1 MRKLFIPLLL
11 CSALEAN
18 EKNGFFIEAGF
29 ETGLLEGT
37 QTQEKNYT
45 TTQTTTKTTTNNY
58 NYLPLNSILQRAT
71 NLFKDA
77 DISKLS
83 FSSLSPVRASLDL
96 SGHLTIENFL
106 PYNLNNVKLS
116 FTDAQGNVIDL
127 GVIETLPKQS
137 KIVLSYQQF
146 NETKQVFDNIM
157 EEQKKYY
164 EKEAERRK
172 NKTTSSVSET
182 NREPSFTFPT
192 FEVLS
197 TPHSDPNTQR
207 VFEALSKI
215 NTNLVM
221 KYSDTNN
228 FESAKDKTEK
238 FTAKTAEEFTNLML
252 NMIAVLDSQSWGDAI
267 LNAPFEF
274 TDNKQ
279 SGECTNKGDSNDNCV
294 YPQKNGLV
302 KSNVDKKY
310 VLDKQSIVNN
320 FRGKTDLDVSLLN
333 GAGVDGLGSNTTPTN
348 NDDGKNYGQ
357 LAVVASAL
365 NPQKLFGTDY
375 KTINLADLRAI
386 LHEFS
391 HTKGYTHNGNMTY
404 QRVPVVGSNG
414 QQEKKDDG
422 ALKDSDG
429 LPYNVCSL
437 YGGQGQ
443 PSFPSNYPNS
453 IYHNCADVPAGFLGV
468 TAAVW
473 QQLINQNALPINF
486 ANLNSQTNYN
496 LNATLNTQDMANSVI
511 GTIQKTLT
519 ATSTT
524 TTTSYHHSKSLQRF
538 RSPLLGINVKIGYQ
552 NYFNDFIGL
561 AYYGIIKYNYAKA
574 ANQKVQQ
581 LSYGGGID
589 LLLDFITT
597 YSNKNSP
604 TGIQTRRNFSS
615 SFGIFGGLRGLY
627 NSYYAL
633 NKVKGSGNLDAATGL
648 NYRYKHSKYSVGIS
662 IPLIQRKA
670 SVISSGSDY
679 TNSFVFNEGASH
691 FKVFFNYG
699 WVF

>member
-11 CSALEAN
+11 FSALEAN

-29 ETGLLEGT
+29 ETGLLEGA
-37 QTQEKNYT
+37 QTQEKRH
-45 TTQTTTKTTTNNY
+45 TTTKNTYATY
-58 NYLPLNSILQRAT
+58 NYLPTDTILKRAA
-71 NLFKDA
+71 NLFTDA
-77 DISKLS
+77 KSISQLN
-83 FSSLSPVRASLDL
+83 FSSLSPVRVLYMYN
-96 SGHLTIENFL
+96 GQLTIENFL
-106 PYNLNNVKLS
+106 PYNLSNVKLS

-127 GVIETLPKQS
+127 GVIETIPKHS
-137 KIVLSYQQF
+137 KIVLPG
-146 NETKQVFDNIM
+146 EAFDSLKIDPYTFFFP
-157 EEQKKYY
+157 KF
-164 EKEAERRK
+164 EA
-172 NKTTSSVSET
+172 TSTSI
-182 NREPSFTFPT
+182 
-192 FEVLS
+192 
-197 TPHSDPNTQR
+197 SDANTQR
-207 VFEALSKI
+207 VFETLNNIK
-215 NTNLVM
+215 TNLIM
-221 KYSDTNN
+221 KYSNENPSNFNTCPYNN
-228 FESAKDKTEK
+228 NGNTKNDCWQN
-238 FTAKTAEEFTNLML
+238 FTPQTAEEFTNLML
-252 NMIAVLDSQSWGDAI
+252 NMIAVLDSQSWGDAV

-274 TDNKQ
+274 TNSPTDCDDDPSKCVNPGVNGRVDSKVDQQYILNKQ
-279 SGECTNKGDSNDNCV
+279 G
-294 YPQKNGLV
+294 
-302 KSNVDKKY
+302 
-310 VLDKQSIVNN
+310 IINN
-320 FRGKTDLDVSLLN
+320 FRKKIEID
-333 GAGVDGLGSNTTPTN
+333 
-348 NDDGKNYGQ
+348 
-357 LAVVASAL
+357 AVVLKNSGVVGLANGYGNDGEYGTLGVEAYAL
-365 NPQKLFGTDY
+365 DPKKLFGNDL
-375 KTINLADLRAI
+375 KTIKLEDLRTI

-404 QRVPVVGSNG
+404 QRVPTGQNENG
-414 QQEKKDDG
+414 KP
-422 ALKDSDG
+422 KDSDG

-437 YGGQGQ
+437 YGGSNQ
-443 PSFPSNYPNS
+443 PAFPSNYPNS

-473 QQLINQNALPINF
+473 QQLINQNALPINY

-496 LNATLNTQDMANSVI
+496 LNASLNTQDLANSMLS
-511 GTIQKTLT
+511 TIQKTFV
-519 ATSTT
+519 TSSVTNHY
-524 TTTSYHHSKSLQRF
+524 SSSASQSF
-538 RSPLLGINVKIGYQ
+538 RSPILGVNAKIGYQ

-574 ANQKVQQ
+574 INQKVQQ

-604 TGIQTRRNFSS
+604 IDIQTRRNFSS

-627 NSYYAL
+627 NSYYVF

-670 SVISSGSDY
+670 SVVSSGGDY

>member
-37 QTQEKNYT
+37 QTQEKRH
-45 TTQTTTKTTTNNY
+45 TTTKNTYATY
-58 NYLPLNSILQRAT
+58 NYLPTDAVLKRAA
-71 NLFKDA
+71 NLFTSA
-77 DISKLS
+77 EAISKLK
-83 FSSLSPVRASLDL
+83 FSSLSPVRVLYMYN
-96 SGHLTIENFL
+96 GQLTIENFL
-106 PYNLNNVKLS
+106 PYNLSNVKLS
-116 FTDAQGNVIDL
+116 FTDAQGNIIDL
-127 GVIETLPKQS
+127 GVIETIPKHS
-137 KIVLSYQQF
+137 KIVLPG
-146 NETKQVFDNIM
+146 EAFDSLKIDPYTLFLP
-157 EEQKKYY
+157 KI
-164 EKEAERRK
+164 EA
-172 NKTTSSVSET
+172 TSTSVS
-182 NREPSFTFPT
+182 
-192 FEVLS
+192 
-197 TPHSDPNTQR
+197 DANTQR
-207 VFEALSKI
+207 VFETLNKI
-215 NTNLVM
+215 KTDLVVNYRNEN
-221 KYSDTNN
+221 K
-228 FESAKDKTEK
+228 FKDHENHWEA
-238 FTAKTAEEFTNLML
+238 FTPQTAEEFTNLML

-267 LNAPFEF
+267 LNAPFDF
-274 TDNKQ
+274 
-279 SGECTNKGDSNDNCV
+279 TNKGGEECDTSKENECV
-294 YPQKNGLV
+294 NPGTNGRV
-302 KSNVDKKY
+302 NSQNESY
-310 VLDKQSIVNN
+310 VLNKQDIVNK
-320 FRGKTDLDVSLLN
+320 FRNKADLDVVVLKDS
-333 GAGVDGLGSNTTPTN
+333 GVVGLGSDITPSN
-348 NDDGKNYGQ
+348 NDDGKHYGQ
-357 LAVVASAL
+357 LGVVASAL
-365 NPQKLFGTDY
+365 DPKKLFGDNL
-375 KTINLADLRAI
+375 KTINLQDLRTI

-404 QRVPVVGSNG
+404 QRVPTGQNENG
-414 QQEKKDDG
+414 KP
-422 ALKDSDG
+422 KDSDG

-443 PSFPSNYPNS
+443 SAFPSNYPNS

-486 ANLNSQTNYN
+486 ANLGSQTNYN
-496 LNATLNTQDMANSVI
+496 LNASLNTQDLANSMLS
-511 GTIQKTLT
+511 TIQKTFV
-519 ATSTT
+519 TSSVTNHYF
-524 TTTSYHHSKSLQRF
+524 SSASQNF
-538 RSPLLGINVKIGYQ
+538 RSPILGVNAKIGYQ

-589 LLLDFITT
+589 LLVDFITT

-604 TGIQTRRNFSS
+604 IDIQTRRNFSS

-633 NKVKGSGNLDAATGL
+633 NKVKGSGNLDVATGL

-670 SVISSGSDY
+670 SIVSSDGDY

>member
-37 QTQEKNYT
+37 QTQEKRH
-45 TTQTTTKTTTNNY
+45 TTTKNTYATY
-58 NYLPLNSILQRAT
+58 NYLPTDAVLKRAA
-71 NLFKDA
+71 NLFTDA
-77 DISKLS
+77 KSISQLN
-83 FSSLSPVRASLDL
+83 FSSLSPVKVLYI
-96 SGHLTIENFL
+96 GGKLTIENFL
-106 PYNLNNVKLS
+106 PYNLSNVKLS

-127 GVIETLPKQS
+127 GVIETIPKHS
-137 KIVLSYQQF
+137 KIVLPG
-146 NETKQVFDNIM
+146 EAFDSL
-157 EEQKKYY
+157 
-164 EKEAERRK
+164 KEAFDKIDPYTFFFPKFEA
-172 NKTTSSVSET
+172 TSTSVS
-182 NREPSFTFPT
+182 
-192 FEVLS
+192 
-197 TPHSDPNTQR
+197 DANTQR
-207 VFEALSKI
+207 VFETLNKI
-215 NTNLVM
+215 KTNLIM
-221 KYSDTNN
+221 KYSNENPSNFNTCPYNN
-228 FESAKDKTEK
+228 NGNTKNDCWQP
-238 FTAKTAEEFTNLML
+238 FTPQTAEEFTNLML

-274 TDNKQ
+274 TNSSTDCDNDSSKCVNPGINGRVDSKVDQQYVLNKQ
-279 SGECTNKGDSNDNCV
+279 G
-294 YPQKNGLV
+294 
-302 KSNVDKKY
+302 
-310 VLDKQSIVNN
+310 IVNN
-320 FRGKTDLDVSLLN
+320 FRKKIEID
-333 GAGVDGLGSNTTPTN
+333 
-348 NDDGKNYGQ
+348 
-357 LAVVASAL
+357 AVVLKNSGVVGLANGYGNDGEYGTLGVEAYAL
-365 NPQKLFGTDY
+365 DPTKLFGNNL
-375 KTINLADLRAI
+375 KTINLQDLRTI

-391 HTKGYTHNGNMTY
+391 HTKGYGHNGNMTY
-404 QRVPVVGSNG
+404 QRVPTGQNENG
-414 QQEKKDDG
+414 KP
-422 ALKDSDG
+422 KDSDG

-443 PSFPSNYPNS
+443 SAFPSNYPNS

-496 LNATLNTQDMANSVI
+496 LNASLNTQDLANSMLS
-511 GTIQKTLT
+511 TIQKTFV
-519 ATSTT
+519 TSSVTNHY
-524 TTTSYHHSKSLQRF
+524 SSSASQNF
-538 RSPLLGINVKIGYQ
+538 RSPILGVNAKIGYQ

-589 LLLDFITT
+589 LLVDFITT
-597 YSNKNSP
+597 YSNKNNP
-604 TGIQTRRNFSS
+604 IDIQTRRNFSS

-633 NKVKGSGNLDAATGL
+633 NKVKGSGNLDVATGL

-670 SVISSGSDY
+670 SIGDY

>member
-11 CSALEAN
+11 FSALEAN

-37 QTQEKNYT
+37 QTQE
-45 TTQTTTKTTTNNY
+45 QRRTTTKNTYATY
-58 NYLPLNSILQRAT
+58 NYLPTDAVLKRAA
-71 NLFKDA
+71 NLFTDA
-77 DISKLS
+77 KSISQLN
-83 FSSLSPVRASLDL
+83 FSSLSPVKVLYI
-96 SGHLTIENFL
+96 GGKLTIENFL

-127 GVIETLPKQS
+127 GVIETIPKHS
-137 KIVLSYQQF
+137 KIVLPG
-146 NETKQVFDNIM
+146 EAFDSL
-157 EEQKKYY
+157 
-164 EKEAERRK
+164 KEAFDKIGPYTFFLPKFEA
-172 NKTTSSVSET
+172 TSTSVS
-182 NREPSFTFPT
+182 
-192 FEVLS
+192 
-197 TPHSDPNTQR
+197 DANTQR
-207 VFEALSKI
+207 VFETLNKI
-215 NTNLVM
+215 KTNLIM
-221 KYSDTNN
+221 KYSSENPNN
-228 FESAKDKTEK
+228 FNTCPYNNNGNTKNDCWQP
-238 FTAKTAEEFTNLML
+238 FTPQTAEEFTNLML
-252 NMIAVLDSQSWGDAI
+252 NMIAVLDSQSWGDAV

-274 TDNKQ
+274 TNSSTDCDNDPSKCVNPGINGRVDSKVDQQYVLNKQ
-279 SGECTNKGDSNDNCV
+279 G
-294 YPQKNGLV
+294 
-302 KSNVDKKY
+302 
-310 VLDKQSIVNN
+310 IVNN
-320 FRGKTDLDVSLLN
+320 FRKKIEID
-333 GAGVDGLGSNTTPTN
+333 
-348 NDDGKNYGQ
+348 
-357 LAVVASAL
+357 AVVLKNSGVVGLANGYGNDGEYGTLGVEAYAL
-365 NPQKLFGTDY
+365 EPTKLFGNNL
-375 KTINLADLRAI
+375 KTINLADLRTI

-391 HTKGYTHNGNMTY
+391 HTKGYGHNGNMTY
-404 QRVPVVGSNG
+404 QRVPTGQNENG
-414 QQEKKDDG
+414 KP
-422 ALKDSDG
+422 KDSDG

-443 PSFPSNYPNS
+443 SAFPSNYPNS

-486 ANLNSQTNYN
+486 ANLGSQTNYN
-496 LNATLNTQDMANSVI
+496 LNASLNTQDLANSMLS
-511 GTIQKTLT
+511 TIQKTFV
-519 ATSTT
+519 TSSVTNHYF
-524 TTTSYHHSKSLQRF
+524 SSASQSF
-538 RSPLLGINVKIGYQ
+538 RSPILGVNAKIGYQ

-589 LLLDFITT
+589 LLVDFITT

-604 TGIQTRRNFSS
+604 TGIQTKRNFSS

-633 NKVKGSGNLDAATGL
+633 NKVKGSGNLDVATGL

-670 SVISSGSDY
+670 SVVSSNGDY
-679 TNSFVFNEGASH
+679 TNSLVFNEGASH

>member
-11 CSALEAN
+11 FSALEAN

-37 QTQEKNYT
+37 QTQEKRH
-45 TTQTTTKTTTNNY
+45 TTTKNTYATY
-58 NYLPLNSILQRAT
+58 NYLPTDTILKRAA
-71 NLFKDA
+71 NLFTNA
-77 DISKLS
+77 EAISKLK
-83 FSSLSPVRASLDL
+83 FSSLSPIRVLYMYN
-96 SGHLTIENFL
+96 GQLTIENFL
-106 PYNLNNVKLS
+106 PYNLSNVKLS

-127 GVIETLPKQS
+127 GVIETIPKHS
-137 KIVLSYQQF
+137 KIVLPG
-146 NETKQVFDNIM
+146 EAFDSLKIDPYTLFLP
-157 EEQKKYY
+157 KI
-164 EKEAERRK
+164 EA
-172 NKTTSSVSET
+172 TSTSVS
-182 NREPSFTFPT
+182 
-192 FEVLS
+192 
-197 TPHSDPNTQR
+197 DANTQR
-207 VFEALSKI
+207 VFETLNKI
-215 NTNLVM
+215 KTNLIVNYRNEN
-221 KYSDTNN
+221 K
-228 FESAKDKTEK
+228 FEDHQNHWEA
-238 FTAKTAEEFTNLML
+238 FTPQTAEEFTNLML

-274 TDNKQ
+274 TNKGG
-279 SGECTNKGDSNDNCV
+279 GECDTSKENDCV
-294 YPQKNGLV
+294 NPGTNGLV
-302 KSNVDKKY
+302 NPQNKSY
-310 VLDKQSIVNN
+310 VLNKQDIVNK
-320 FRGKTDLDVSLLN
+320 FRNKADLDVVVLKDS
-333 GAGVDGLGSNTTPTN
+333 GVVGLGSDITPSN
-348 NDDGKNYGQ
+348 NDDGKHYGQ
-357 LAVVASAL
+357 LGVVASAL
-365 NPQKLFGTDY
+365 DPKKLFGNDL
-375 KTINLADLRAI
+375 KTINLADLRTI

-404 QRVPVVGSNG
+404 QRVPTGQNENG
-414 QQEKKDDG
+414 KP
-422 ALKDSDG
+422 KDSDG

-443 PSFPSNYPNS
+443 SAFPSNYPNS

-473 QQLINQNALPINF
+473 QQLINQNALPINY
-486 ANLNSQTNYN
+486 ANLGSQTNYN
-496 LNATLNTQDMANSVI
+496 LNASLNTQDLANSMLS
-511 GTIQKTLT
+511 TIQKTFV
-519 ATSTT
+519 TSSVTNHYSSS
-524 TTTSYHHSKSLQRF
+524 TSQSF
-538 RSPLLGINVKIGYQ
+538 RSPILGVNAKIGYQ

-574 ANQKVQQ
+574 INQKVQQ

-597 YSNKNSP
+597 YSNKNNP
-604 TGIQTRRNFSS
+604 TDIQTKRNFSS

-627 NSYYAL
+627 NSYYVL
-633 NKVKGSGNLDAATGL
+633 NKVKGSGNLDVAIGL

-670 SVISSGSDY
+670 SVVSSGGDY

>member
-11 CSALEAN
+11 FSALEAN

-37 QTQEKNYT
+37 QTQEKRH
-45 TTQTTTKTTTNNY
+45 TTTKNTYATY
-58 NYLPLNSILQRAT
+58 NYLPTDAVLKRAA
-71 NLFKDA
+71 NLFTDA
-77 DISKLS
+77 KSISQLN
-83 FSSLSPVRASLDL
+83 FSSLSPVKVLYI
-96 SGHLTIENFL
+96 GGKLTIENFL
-106 PYNLNNVKLS
+106 PYNLSNVKLS

-127 GVIETLPKQS
+127 GVIETIPKHS
-137 KIVLSYQQF
+137 KIVLPG
-146 NETKQVFDNIM
+146 EAFDSL
-157 EEQKKYY
+157 
-164 EKEAERRK
+164 KEAFDKIGPYTFFFPKFEA
-172 NKTTSSVSET
+172 TSTSVS
-182 NREPSFTFPT
+182 
-192 FEVLS
+192 
-197 TPHSDPNTQR
+197 DANTQR
-207 VFEALSKI
+207 VFETLNKI
-215 NTNLVM
+215 KTNLIM
-221 KYSDTNN
+221 KYSNENPNN
-228 FESAKDKTEK
+228 FNTCPYNNNGNTKNDCWQP
-238 FTAKTAEEFTNLML
+238 FTPQTAEEFTNLML

-267 LNAPFEF
+267 LNAPFDF
-274 TDNKQ
+274 TNSPTDCDNDPSKCVNPGINGRVDSKVDQQYVLNKQ
-279 SGECTNKGDSNDNCV
+279 G
-294 YPQKNGLV
+294 
-302 KSNVDKKY
+302 
-310 VLDKQSIVNN
+310 IVNN
-320 FRGKTDLDVSLLN
+320 FRKKIEID
-333 GAGVDGLGSNTTPTN
+333 
-348 NDDGKNYGQ
+348 
-357 LAVVASAL
+357 AVVLKNSGVVGLANGYGNDGEYGTLGVEAYAL
-365 NPQKLFGTDY
+365 DPTKLFGNNL
-375 KTINLADLRAI
+375 KTINLADLRTI

-404 QRVPVVGSNG
+404 QRVPTGQNENG
-414 QQEKKDDG
+414 KP
-422 ALKDSDG
+422 KDSDG

-443 PSFPSNYPNS
+443 SAFPSNYPNS

-486 ANLNSQTNYN
+486 ANLGSQTNYN
-496 LNATLNTQDMANSVI
+496 LNASLNTQDLANSMLS
-511 GTIQKTLT
+511 TIQKTFV
-519 ATSTT
+519 TSSVTNHYF
-524 TTTSYHHSKSLQRF
+524 SSASQSF
-538 RSPLLGINVKIGYQ
+538 RSPILGVNAKIGYQ

-589 LLLDFITT
+589 LLVDFITT

-633 NKVKGSGNLDAATGL
+633 NKVKGSGNLDVATGL

-670 SVISSGSDY
+670 SIVSSNGDY

>member
-1 MRKLFIPLLL
+1 MRKLFTSLLL

-37 QTQEKNYT
+37 QTQEQKH
-45 TTQTTTKTTTNNY
+45 TTTKNTYATY
-58 NYLPLNSILQRAT
+58 NYLPTDAVLKRAA
-71 NLFKDA
+71 NLFTDA
-77 DISKLS
+77 KSISQLN
-83 FSSLSPVRASLDL
+83 FSSLSPVKVLYI
-96 SGHLTIENFL
+96 GGKLTIENFL
-106 PYNLNNVKLS
+106 PYNLSNVKLS

-127 GVIETLPKQS
+127 GVIETIPKHS
-137 KIVLSYQQF
+137 KIVLPG
-146 NETKQVFDNIM
+146 EAFDSL
-157 EEQKKYY
+157 
-164 EKEAERRK
+164 KEAFD
-172 NKTTSSVSET
+172 KTDPYTFFFPKFEATSTSVSDT
-182 NREPSFTFPT
+182 
-192 FEVLS
+192 
-197 TPHSDPNTQR
+197 NTQR
-207 VFEALSKI
+207 VFETLNKI
-215 NTNLVM
+215 KTNLIM
-221 KYSDTNN
+221 KYSSENPNN
-228 FESAKDKTEK
+228 FNTCPYNNNTKNDCWQP
-238 FTAKTAEEFTNLML
+238 FTPQTAEEFTNLML

-267 LNAPFEF
+267 LNAPFDF
-274 TDNKQ
+274 TNSSTDCDNDSSKCVNPGINGRVDSKVDQQYVLNKQ
-279 SGECTNKGDSNDNCV
+279 G
-294 YPQKNGLV
+294 
-302 KSNVDKKY
+302 
-310 VLDKQSIVNN
+310 IVNN
-320 FRGKTDLDVSLLN
+320 FRKKIEID
-333 GAGVDGLGSNTTPTN
+333 
-348 NDDGKNYGQ
+348 
-357 LAVVASAL
+357 AVVLKNSGVVGLANGYGNDGEYGTLGVEAYAL
-365 NPQKLFGTDY
+365 EPTKLFGNNLE
-375 KTINLADLRAI
+375 TINLADLRTI

-391 HTKGYTHNGNMTY
+391 HTKGYGHNGNMTY
-404 QRVPVVGSNG
+404 QRVPTGQNENG
-414 QQEKKDDG
+414 KP
-422 ALKDSDG
+422 KDSDG

-437 YGGQGQ
+437 YGGSNQ
-443 PSFPSNYPNS
+443 PAFPSNYPNS

-496 LNATLNTQDMANSVI
+496 LNASLNTQDLANSMLS
-511 GTIQKTLT
+511 TIQKTFV
-519 ATSTT
+519 TSSVTNHYF
-524 TTTSYHHSKSLQRF
+524 SSASQSF
-538 RSPLLGINVKIGYQ
+538 RSPILGVNAKIGYQ

-604 TGIQTRRNFSS
+604 IDIQTRRNFSS

-633 NKVKGSGNLDAATGL
+633 NKVKGSGNLDVATGL

-670 SVISSGSDY
+670 RVVSSDGDY
-679 TNSFVFNEGASH
+679 TNSLVFNEGASH

>member
-1 MRKLFIPLLL
+1 MKKLFIPLLL
-11 CSALEAN
+11 FSTLEAN

-37 QTQEKNYT
+37 QTQEKRH
-45 TTQTTTKTTTNNY
+45 TTTKNTYATY
-58 NYLPLNSILQRAT
+58 NYLPTDTILKRAA
-71 NLFKDA
+71 NLFTNA
-77 DISKLS
+77 EAISKLK
-83 FSSLSPVRASLDL
+83 FSSLSPVRVLYMYN
-96 SGHLTIENFL
+96 GQLTIENFL

-127 GVIETLPKQS
+127 GVIETIPKHS
-137 KIVLSYQQF
+137 KIVLPG
-146 NETKQVFDNIM
+146 EAFDSLKIDPYTLFLP
-157 EEQKKYY
+157 KI
-164 EKEAERRK
+164 EA
-172 NKTTSSVSET
+172 TSTSVS
-182 NREPSFTFPT
+182 
-192 FEVLS
+192 
-197 TPHSDPNTQR
+197 DANTQR
-207 VFEALSKI
+207 VFETLNKI
-215 NTNLVM
+215 KTNLIVNYRNEN
-221 KYSDTNN
+221 K
-228 FESAKDKTEK
+228 FEGHQNHWEA
-238 FTAKTAEEFTNLML
+238 FTPQTAEEFTNLML

-274 TDNKQ
+274 TNKGGG
-279 SGECTNKGDSNDNCV
+279 GECDTNKENDCV
-294 YPQKNGLV
+294 NPGTNGLV
-302 KSNVDKKY
+302 NSKVDQKY
-310 VLDKQSIVNN
+310 VLNKQDIVNK
-320 FRGKTDLDVSLLN
+320 FRNKADLDVVVLKDS
-333 GAGVDGLGSNTTPTN
+333 GVVGLGSDITPSN
-348 NDDGKNYGQ
+348 NDDGKHYGQ
-357 LAVVASAL
+357 LGVVASAL
-365 NPQKLFGTDY
+365 DPKKLFGDNL
-375 KTINLADLRAI
+375 KTINLEDLRTI

-404 QRVPVVGSNG
+404 QRVPVMKNG
-414 QQEKKDDG
+414 QVERDNNGKP
-422 ALKDSDG
+422 KDSDG

-437 YGGQGQ
+437 YGGSNQ
-443 PSFPSNYPNS
+443 PAFPSNYPNS

-496 LNATLNTQDMANSVI
+496 LNASLNTQDLANSML
-511 GTIQKTLT
+511 GTIQKTFV
-519 ATSTT
+519 TSSVTNHY
-524 TTTSYHHSKSLQRF
+524 SSSASQSF
-538 RSPLLGINVKIGYQ
+538 RSPILGVNAKIGYQ

-574 ANQKVQQ
+574 VNQKVQQ

-589 LLLDFITT
+589 LLVDFITT

-604 TGIQTRRNFSS
+604 TGIQTKKNFSS

-627 NSYYAL
+627 NSYYVL
-633 NKVKGSGNLDAATGL
+633 NKVKGSGNLDVATGL

-670 SVISSGSDY
+670 SVVSSGSDY

>member
-11 CSALEAN
+11 FSALEAN

-29 ETGLLEGT
+29 ETGLLEGV
-37 QTQEKNYT
+37 QTQEKRH
-45 TTQTTTKTTTNNY
+45 TTTKNTYATY
-58 NYLPLNSILQRAT
+58 NYLPTDTILKRAA

-127 GVIETLPKQS
+127 GVIETIPKQS

-164 EKEAERRK
+164 KKEAERRK

-182 NREPSFTFPT
+182 KREPSFTFPT

-207 VFEALSKI
+207 VFETLSKI

-252 NMIAVLDSQSWGDAI
+252 NMIAVLDSQSWGDAV

-274 TDNKQ
+274 TNSPTD
-279 SGECTNKGDSNDNCV
+279 CDSDPSKCV
-294 YPQKNGLV
+294 NPGTNGLV
-302 KSNVDKKY
+302 DSKVDQQY
-310 VLDKQSIVNN
+310 VLNKQDIVNN

-365 NPQKLFGTDY
+365 NPQKLFGNNL
-375 KTINLADLRAI
+375 KTINLKDLRAI

-404 QRVPVVGSNG
+404 QRVPVTKDGQVEKDSNG
-414 QQEKKDDG
+414 KP
-422 ALKDSDG
+422 KDSDG

-443 PSFPSNYPNS
+443 SAFPSNYPNS

-473 QQLINQNALPINF
+473 QQLINQNALPINY
-486 ANLNSQTNYN
+486 ANLGSQTNYN
-496 LNATLNTQDMANSVI
+496 LNASLNTQDLANSMLS
-511 GTIQKTLT
+511 TIQKTFV
-519 ATSTT
+519 TSSVTNHY
-524 TTTSYHHSKSLQRF
+524 SSSASQSF
-538 RSPLLGINVKIGYQ
+538 RSPILGVNAKIGYQ

-561 AYYGIIKYNYAKA
+561 AYYGIIKYNYSKA
-574 ANQKVQQ
+574 LNQKFQQ

-604 TGIQTRRNFSS
+604 TGIQTKRNFSS

-627 NSYYAL
+627 NSYYVL
-633 NKVKGSGNLDAATGL
+633 NKVKGSGNLDVATGL

>member
-1 MRKLFIPLLL
+1 MRKLFTLFLLF
-11 CSALEAN
+11 SALEAN

-37 QTQEKNYT
+37 QTQE
-45 TTQTTTKTTTNNY
+45 QRRTTTKNTYATY
-58 NYLPLNSILQRAT
+58 NYLPTDTILKRAA
-71 NLFKDA
+71 NLFTNA
-77 DISKLS
+77 EAISKLK
-83 FSSLSPVRASLDL
+83 FSSLSPVRVLYML
-96 SGHLTIENFL
+96 NGQLTIENFL

-127 GVIETLPKQS
+127 GVIETIPKHS
-137 KIVLSYQQF
+137 KIVLPG
-146 NETKQVFDNIM
+146 EAFDSLKVDPYTLFLPKI
-157 EEQKKYY
+157 
-164 EKEAERRK
+164 EA
-172 NKTTSSVSET
+172 TSTSVS
-182 NREPSFTFPT
+182 
-192 FEVLS
+192 
-197 TPHSDPNTQR
+197 DANTQR
-207 VFEALSKI
+207 VFETLNKI
-215 NTNLVM
+215 KTDLVVNYRNEN
-221 KYSDTNN
+221 K
-228 FESAKDKTEK
+228 FKDHENHWEA
-238 FTAKTAEEFTNLML
+238 FTPQTAEEFTNLML

-267 LNAPFEF
+267 LNAPFDF
-274 TDNKQ
+274 
-279 SGECTNKGDSNDNCV
+279 TNKGGEECDTSKENECV
-294 YPQKNGLV
+294 NPGTNGRV
-302 KSNVDKKY
+302 NSQNASY
-310 VLDKQSIVNN
+310 VLNKQDIVNK
-320 FRGKTDLDVSLLN
+320 FRNKADLDVVVLKDS
-333 GAGVDGLGSNTTPTN
+333 GVVGLGSDITPSN
-348 NDDGKNYGQ
+348 NDDGKHYGQ
-357 LAVVASAL
+357 LGVVASAL
-365 NPQKLFGTDY
+365 DPKKLFGNNL
-375 KTINLADLRAI
+375 KTINLEDLRTI

-391 HTKGYTHNGNMTY
+391 HTKGYGHNGNMTY
-404 QRVPVVGSNG
+404 QRVPTGQNENG
-414 QQEKKDDG
+414 KP
-422 ALKDSDG
+422 KDSDG

-443 PSFPSNYPNS
+443 SAFPSNYPNS

-486 ANLNSQTNYN
+486 ANLGSQTNYN
-496 LNATLNTQDMANSVI
+496 LNASLNTQDLANSMLS
-511 GTIQKTLT
+511 TIQKTFV
-519 ATSTT
+519 TSSVTNHYFSS
-524 TTTSYHHSKSLQRF
+524 TSQNF
-538 RSPLLGINVKIGYQ
+538 RSPILGVNAKIGYQ

-589 LLLDFITT
+589 LLVDFITT

-633 NKVKGSGNLDAATGL
+633 NKVKGSGNLDVATGL

-670 SVISSGSDY
+670 SVVSSDGDY

>member
-37 QTQEKNYT
+37 QTQEKRH
-45 TTQTTTKTTTNNY
+45 TTTKNTYATY
-58 NYLPLNSILQRAT
+58 NYLPTDAVLKRAA
-71 NLFKDA
+71 NLFTDA
-77 DISKLS
+77 KSISQLN
-83 FSSLSPVRASLDL
+83 FSSLSPVKVLYI
-96 SGHLTIENFL
+96 GGKLTIENFL
-106 PYNLNNVKLS
+106 PYNLSNVKLS

-127 GVIETLPKQS
+127 GVIETIPKHS
-137 KIVLSYQQF
+137 KIVLPGDA
-146 NETKQVFDNIM
+146 FDSL
-157 EEQKKYY
+157 
-164 EKEAERRK
+164 KEAFDKIDPYTFFLPKFEA
-172 NKTTSSVSET
+172 TSTSVS
-182 NREPSFTFPT
+182 
-192 FEVLS
+192 
-197 TPHSDPNTQR
+197 DANTQR
-207 VFEALSKI
+207 VFEMLNKI
-215 NTNLVM
+215 KTNLIM
-221 KYSDTNN
+221 KYSSENPSNFNTCPYNN
-228 FESAKDKTEK
+228 NGNTKNDCWQP
-238 FTAKTAEEFTNLML
+238 FTPQTAEEFTNLML

-267 LNAPFEF
+267 LNAPFDF
-274 TDNKQ
+274 TNSSTDCDNDPSKCVNPGINGRVDSKVDQQYVLNKQ
-279 SGECTNKGDSNDNCV
+279 G
-294 YPQKNGLV
+294 
-302 KSNVDKKY
+302 
-310 VLDKQSIVNN
+310 IVNN
-320 FRGKTDLDVSLLN
+320 FRKKIEID
-333 GAGVDGLGSNTTPTN
+333 
-348 NDDGKNYGQ
+348 
-357 LAVVASAL
+357 AVVLKNSGVVGLANGYGNDGEYGTLGVEAYAL
-365 NPQKLFGTDY
+365 DPKKLFGNNL
-375 KTINLADLRAI
+375 KTINLQDLRTI

-391 HTKGYTHNGNMTY
+391 HTKGYGHNGNMTY
-404 QRVPVVGSNG
+404 QRVPTGQNENG
-414 QQEKKDDG
+414 KP
-422 ALKDSDG
+422 KDSDG

-443 PSFPSNYPNS
+443 SAFPSNYPNS

-486 ANLNSQTNYN
+486 ANLGSQTNYN
-496 LNATLNTQDMANSVI
+496 LNASLNTQDLANSMLS
-511 GTIQKTLT
+511 TIQKTFV
-519 ATSTT
+519 TSSVTNHYV
-524 TTTSYHHSKSLQRF
+524 SSASQNF
-538 RSPLLGINVKIGYQ
+538 RSPILGVNAKIGYQ

-604 TGIQTRRNFSS
+604 IDIQTRRNFSS

-633 NKVKGSGNLDAATGL
+633 NKVKGSGNLDVATGL

-670 SVISSGSDY
+670 SIVSSDGDY

>member
-37 QTQEKNYT
+37 QTQE
-45 TTQTTTKTTTNNY
+45 QRRTTTKNTYATY
-58 NYLPLNSILQRAT
+58 NYLPTDAVLKRAA
-71 NLFKDA
+71 NLFTDSKS
-77 DISKLS
+77 ISQLN
-83 FSSLSPVRASLDL
+83 FSSLSPVKVLYI
-96 SGHLTIENFL
+96 GGKLTIENFL

-116 FTDAQGNVIDL
+116 FTDAQGNMIDL
-127 GVIETLPKQS
+127 GVIETIPKHS
-137 KIVLSYQQF
+137 KIVLPG
-146 NETKQVFDNIM
+146 EAFDSL
-157 EEQKKYY
+157 
-164 EKEAERRK
+164 KEAFDKIDPYTFFFPKFEA
-172 NKTTSSVSET
+172 TSTSVS
-182 NREPSFTFPT
+182 
-192 FEVLS
+192 
-197 TPHSDPNTQR
+197 DANTQR
-207 VFEALSKI
+207 VFETLNKI
-215 NTNLVM
+215 KTNLIM
-221 KYSDTNN
+221 KYSNENPSNFNTCPYNN
-228 FESAKDKTEK
+228 NGNTKNDCWQP
-238 FTAKTAEEFTNLML
+238 FTPQTAEEFTNLML

-267 LNAPFEF
+267 LNAPFDF
-274 TDNKQ
+274 TNSPTDCDNDPSKCVNPGINGRVDSKVDQQYVLNKQ
-279 SGECTNKGDSNDNCV
+279 G
-294 YPQKNGLV
+294 
-302 KSNVDKKY
+302 
-310 VLDKQSIVNN
+310 IVNN
-320 FRGKTDLDVSLLN
+320 FRKKIEID
-333 GAGVDGLGSNTTPTN
+333 
-348 NDDGKNYGQ
+348 
-357 LAVVASAL
+357 AVVLKNSGVVGLANGYGNDGEYGTLGVEAYAL
-365 NPQKLFGTDY
+365 DPTKLFGNNL
-375 KTINLADLRAI
+375 KTINLADLRTI

-391 HTKGYTHNGNMTY
+391 HTKGYGHNGNMTY
-404 QRVPVVGSNG
+404 QRVPTGQNENG
-414 QQEKKDDG
+414 KP
-422 ALKDSDG
+422 KDSDG

-443 PSFPSNYPNS
+443 SAFPSNYPNS

-486 ANLNSQTNYN
+486 ANLGSQTNYN
-496 LNATLNTQDMANSVI
+496 LNASLNTQDLANSMLS
-511 GTIQKTLT
+511 TIQKTFV
-519 ATSTT
+519 TSSVTNHYF
-524 TTTSYHHSKSLQRF
+524 SSASQSF
-538 RSPLLGINVKIGYQ
+538 RSPILGVNAKIGYQ

-589 LLLDFITT
+589 LLVDFITT

-627 NSYYAL
+627 NSYYVL
-633 NKVKGSGNLDAATGL
+633 NKVKGSGNLDVATGL

-670 SVISSGSDY
+670 SVVSSDGDY
-679 TNSFVFNEGASH
+679 TNSFVFNEGVSH

>member
-37 QTQEKNYT
+37 QTQE
-45 TTQTTTKTTTNNY
+45 QRRTTTKNTYATY
-58 NYLPLNSILQRAT
+58 NYLPTDAVLKRAA
-71 NLFKDA
+71 NLFTDA
-77 DISKLS
+77 KSISQLN
-83 FSSLSPVRASLDL
+83 FSSLSPVKVLYI
-96 SGHLTIENFL
+96 GGKLTIENFL
-106 PYNLNNVKLS
+106 PYNLSNVKLS

-127 GVIETLPKQS
+127 GVIETIPKHS
-137 KIVLSYQQF
+137 KIVLPG
-146 NETKQVFDNIM
+146 EAFDSL
-157 EEQKKYY
+157 
-164 EKEAERRK
+164 KEAFDKIDPYTFFFPKFEA
-172 NKTTSSVSET
+172 TSTSVS
-182 NREPSFTFPT
+182 
-192 FEVLS
+192 
-197 TPHSDPNTQR
+197 DANTQR
-207 VFEALSKI
+207 VFETLNKI
-215 NTNLVM
+215 KTNLIM
-221 KYSDTNN
+221 KYSNENPSNFNTCPYNN
-228 FESAKDKTEK
+228 NGNTKNDCWQP
-238 FTAKTAEEFTNLML
+238 FTPQTAEEFTNLML

-267 LNAPFEF
+267 LNAPFDF
-274 TDNKQ
+274 TNSSTDCDNDPSKCVNPGINGRVDSKVDQQYVLNKQ
-279 SGECTNKGDSNDNCV
+279 G
-294 YPQKNGLV
+294 
-302 KSNVDKKY
+302 
-310 VLDKQSIVNN
+310 IVNN
-320 FRGKTDLDVSLLN
+320 FRKKIEID
-333 GAGVDGLGSNTTPTN
+333 
-348 NDDGKNYGQ
+348 
-357 LAVVASAL
+357 AVVLKNSGVVGLANGYGNDGEYGTLGVEAYAL
-365 NPQKLFGTDY
+365 EPQKLFGNNL
-375 KTINLADLRAI
+375 KTINLEDLRTI

-391 HTKGYTHNGNMTY
+391 HTKGYGHNGNMTY
-404 QRVPVVGSNG
+404 QRVPTGQNENG
-414 QQEKKDDG
+414 KP
-422 ALKDSDG
+422 KDSDG

-437 YGGQGQ
+437 YDGSNQ
-443 PSFPSNYPNS
+443 PAFPSNYPNS

-486 ANLNSQTNYN
+486 ANLGSQTNYN
-496 LNATLNTQDMANSVI
+496 LNASLNTQDLANSMLS
-511 GTIQKTLT
+511 TIQKTFV
-519 ATSTT
+519 TSSVTDHYF
-524 TTTSYHHSKSLQRF
+524 SSASQSF
-538 RSPLLGINVKIGYQ
+538 RSPILGVNAKIGYQ

-589 LLLDFITT
+589 LLVDFITT

-604 TGIQTRRNFSS
+604 IDIQTRRNFSS

-633 NKVKGSGNLDAATGL
+633 NKVKGSGNLDVATGL

-670 SVISSGSDY
+670 SIVSSGGDY

>member
-11 CSALEAN
+11 FSTLEAN

-29 ETGLLEGT
+29 ETGLLEGA
-37 QTQEKNYT
+37 QTQEKRH
-45 TTQTTTKTTTNNY
+45 TTTKNTYATY
-58 NYLPLNSILQRAT
+58 NYLPTDTILKRAA
-71 NLFKDA
+71 NLFTNA
-77 DISKLS
+77 EAISKLK
-83 FSSLSPVRASLDL
+83 FSSLSPVRVLYMYN
-96 SGHLTIENFL
+96 GQLTIENFL

-127 GVIETLPKQS
+127 GVIETIPKHS
-137 KIVLSYQQF
+137 KIVLPG
-146 NETKQVFDNIM
+146 EAFDSLKVDPYTLFLPKI
-157 EEQKKYY
+157 
-164 EKEAERRK
+164 EA
-172 NKTTSSVSET
+172 TSTSVS
-182 NREPSFTFPT
+182 
-192 FEVLS
+192 
-197 TPHSDPNTQR
+197 DANTQR
-207 VFEALSKI
+207 VFETLNKI
-215 NTNLVM
+215 KTDLVVNYRNEN
-221 KYSDTNN
+221 K
-228 FESAKDKTEK
+228 FKDHENHWEA
-238 FTAKTAEEFTNLML
+238 FTPQTAEEFTNLML

-267 LNAPFEF
+267 LNAPFDF
-274 TDNKQ
+274 
-279 SGECTNKGDSNDNCV
+279 TNKGGEECDTGKENECV
-294 YPQKNGLV
+294 NPGTNGRV
-302 KSNVDKKY
+302 NSQNASY
-310 VLDKQSIVNN
+310 VLNKQDIVNK
-320 FRGKTDLDVSLLN
+320 FRNKADLDVVVLKDS
-333 GAGVDGLGSNTTPTN
+333 GVVGLGSDITPSN
-348 NDDGKNYGQ
+348 NDDGKHYGQ
-357 LAVVASAL
+357 LGVVASAL
-365 NPQKLFGTDY
+365 DPKKLFGNNL
-375 KTINLADLRAI
+375 KTISLQDLRTI

-404 QRVPVVGSNG
+404 QRVPTGQNENG
-414 QQEKKDDG
+414 KP
-422 ALKDSDG
+422 KDSDG

-486 ANLNSQTNYN
+486 ANLSNQTNYN
-496 LNATLNTQDMANSVI
+496 LNASLNTQDLANSMLS
-511 GTIQKTLT
+511 TIQKTFV
-519 ATSTT
+519 TSSVTNHYF
-524 TTTSYHHSKSLQRF
+524 SSASQNF
-538 RSPLLGINVKIGYQ
+538 RSPILGVNAKIGYQ

-574 ANQKVQQ
+574 TNQKVQQ

-589 LLLDFITT
+589 LLVDFITT

-604 TGIQTRRNFSS
+604 IDIQTRRNFSS

-633 NKVKGSGNLDAATGL
+633 NKVKGSGNLDVATGL

-670 SVISSGSDY
+670 SIVSSDGDY
-679 TNSFVFNEGASH
+679 TNSLVFNEGASH

>member
-37 QTQEKNYT
+37 QTQEKRH
-45 TTQTTTKTTTNNY
+45 TTTKNTYATY
-58 NYLPLNSILQRAT
+58 NYLPTDTILKRAA
-71 NLFKDA
+71 NLFTDA
-77 DISKLS
+77 KSISQLN
-83 FSSLSPVRASLDL
+83 FSSLSPVKVLYI
-96 SGHLTIENFL
+96 GGKLTIENFL
-106 PYNLNNVKLS
+106 PYNLSNVKLS

-127 GVIETLPKQS
+127 GVIETIPKHS
-137 KIVLSYQQF
+137 KIVLPG
-146 NETKQVFDNIM
+146 ETFDSL
-157 EEQKKYY
+157 
-164 EKEAERRK
+164 KEALDKIDPYTFFFPKFEA
-172 NKTTSSVSET
+172 TSTSVS
-182 NREPSFTFPT
+182 
-192 FEVLS
+192 
-197 TPHSDPNTQR
+197 DANTQR
-207 VFEALSKI
+207 VFETLNKI
-215 NTNLVM
+215 KTNLIM
-221 KYSDTNN
+221 KYSNENPSNFNTCPYNN
-228 FESAKDKTEK
+228 NGNTKNDCWQP
-238 FTAKTAEEFTNLML
+238 FTPQTAEEFTNLML

-274 TDNKQ
+274 TNSSTDCDNDPSKCVNPGINGRVDSKVDQQYVLNKQ
-279 SGECTNKGDSNDNCV
+279 G
-294 YPQKNGLV
+294 
-302 KSNVDKKY
+302 
-310 VLDKQSIVNN
+310 IVNN
-320 FRGKTDLDVSLLN
+320 FRKKIEID
-333 GAGVDGLGSNTTPTN
+333 
-348 NDDGKNYGQ
+348 
-357 LAVVASAL
+357 AVVLKNSGVVGLANGYGNDGEYGTLGVEAYAL
-365 NPQKLFGTDY
+365 DPTKLFGNNL
-375 KTINLADLRAI
+375 KTINLEDLRTI

-391 HTKGYTHNGNMTY
+391 HTKGYGHNGNMTY
-404 QRVPVVGSNG
+404 QRVPTGQNENG
-414 QQEKKDDG
+414 KP
-422 ALKDSDG
+422 KDSDG

-443 PSFPSNYPNS
+443 SAFPSNYPNS

-468 TAAVW
+468 TATVW

-486 ANLNSQTNYN
+486 ANLGSQTNYN
-496 LNATLNTQDMANSVI
+496 LNASLNTQDLANSMLS
-511 GTIQKTLT
+511 TIQKTFV
-519 ATSTT
+519 TSSVTNHYF
-524 TTTSYHHSKSLQRF
+524 SSASQNF
-538 RSPLLGINVKIGYQ
+538 RSPILGVNAKIGYQ

-589 LLLDFITT
+589 LLVDFITT
-597 YSNKNSP
+597 YSNKNNP
-604 TGIQTRRNFSS
+604 IDIQTRRNFSS

-633 NKVKGSGNLDAATGL
+633 NKVKGSGNLDVATGL

-670 SVISSGSDY
+670 RVVSSGGDY
-679 TNSFVFNEGASH
+679 TNSLVFNEGASH

>member
-11 CSALEAN
+11 FSALEAN

-37 QTQEKNYT
+37 QTQEKRH
-45 TTQTTTKTTTNNY
+45 TTTKNTYATY
-58 NYLPLNSILQRAT
+58 NYLPTDAVLKRAA
-71 NLFKDA
+71 NLFTDA
-77 DISKLS
+77 KSISQLN
-83 FSSLSPVRASLDL
+83 FSSLSPVKVLYI
-96 SGHLTIENFL
+96 SGKLTIENFL
-106 PYNLNNVKLS
+106 PYNLSNVKLS

-127 GVIETLPKQS
+127 GVIETIPKHS
-137 KIVLSYQQF
+137 KIVLPG
-146 NETKQVFDNIM
+146 EAFDSL
-157 EEQKKYY
+157 KKAFDKIDPYTFFLP
-164 EKEAERRK
+164 KFEA
-172 NKTTSSVSET
+172 TSTSVS
-182 NREPSFTFPT
+182 
-192 FEVLS
+192 
-197 TPHSDPNTQR
+197 DANTQR
-207 VFEALSKI
+207 VFETLNKI
-215 NTNLVM
+215 KTNLIM
-221 KYSDTNN
+221 KYSSENPNN
-228 FESAKDKTEK
+228 FNTCPYNNNGNTKNDCWQP
-238 FTAKTAEEFTNLML
+238 FTPQTAEEFTNLML

-267 LNAPFEF
+267 LNAPFDF
-274 TDNKQ
+274 TNSPTDCDNDSSKCVNPGINGRVDSKVDQQYVLNKQ
-279 SGECTNKGDSNDNCV
+279 G
-294 YPQKNGLV
+294 
-302 KSNVDKKY
+302 
-310 VLDKQSIVNN
+310 IVNN
-320 FRGKTDLDVSLLN
+320 FRKKIEID
-333 GAGVDGLGSNTTPTN
+333 
-348 NDDGKNYGQ
+348 
-357 LAVVASAL
+357 AVVLKNSGVVGLANGYGNDGEYGTLGVEAYAL
-365 NPQKLFGTDY
+365 EPTKLFGNNL
-375 KTINLADLRAI
+375 KTINLQDLRTI

-404 QRVPVVGSNG
+404 QRVPTGQNENG
-414 QQEKKDDG
+414 KP
-422 ALKDSDG
+422 KDSDG

-443 PSFPSNYPNS
+443 SAFPSNYPNS

-496 LNATLNTQDMANSVI
+496 LNASLNTQDLANSMLS
-511 GTIQKTLT
+511 TIQKTFV
-519 ATSTT
+519 TSSVTNHYF
-524 TTTSYHHSKSLQRF
+524 SSASQNFKS
-538 RSPLLGINVKIGYQ
+538 PILGVNAKIGYQ

-589 LLLDFITT
+589 LLVDFITT

-604 TGIQTRRNFSS
+604 IDIQTRRNFSS

-633 NKVKGSGNLDAATGL
+633 NKVKGSGNLDVATGL

-670 SVISSGSDY
+670 SIVSSNGDY

>member
-11 CSALEAN
+11 CSVLEAN

-37 QTQEKNYT
+37 QTQEKRH
-45 TTQTTTKTTTNNY
+45 TTTKNTYATY
-58 NYLPLNSILQRAT
+58 NYLPTDTILKRAA
-71 NLFKDA
+71 NLFTNA
-77 DISKLS
+77 EAISKLK
-83 FSSLSPVRASLDL
+83 FSSLSPVRVLYMYN
-96 SGHLTIENFL
+96 GQLTIENFL
-106 PYNLNNVKLS
+106 PYNLSNVKLS
-116 FTDAQGNVIDL
+116 FTDAQGNMIDL
-127 GVIETLPKQS
+127 GVIETIPKHS
-137 KIVLSYQQF
+137 KIVLPG
-146 NETKQVFDNIM
+146 EAFDSL
-157 EEQKKYY
+157 
-164 EKEAERRK
+164 KEAFDKIDPYTFFFPKFEA
-172 NKTTSSVSET
+172 TSTSI
-182 NREPSFTFPT
+182 
-192 FEVLS
+192 
-197 TPHSDPNTQR
+197 SDANTQR
-207 VFEALSKI
+207 VFETLNKI
-215 NTNLVM
+215 KTDLVVN
-221 KYSDTNN
+221 YRNEN
-228 FESAKDKTEK
+228 K
-238 FTAKTAEEFTNLML
+238 FKGHENHWEAFTPQTAEEFTNLML

-267 LNAPFEF
+267 LNAPFDF
-274 TDNKQ
+274 TNNSTDCDNDPSKCVNPGTNGRVNSQNASYVLNKQ
-279 SGECTNKGDSNDNCV
+279 D
-294 YPQKNGLV
+294 
-302 KSNVDKKY
+302 
-310 VLDKQSIVNN
+310 IVNK
-320 FRGKTDLDVSLLN
+320 FRNKADLDVVVLKDS
-333 GAGVDGLGSNTTPTN
+333 GVVGLGSDITPSN
-348 NDDGKNYGQ
+348 NDDGKHYGQ
-357 LAVVASAL
+357 LGVVASAL
-365 NPQKLFGTDY
+365 DPKKLFGNNL
-375 KTINLADLRAI
+375 KTINLADLRTI

-404 QRVPVVGSNG
+404 QRVPTGQNENG
-414 QQEKKDDG
+414 KP
-422 ALKDSDG
+422 KDSDG

-443 PSFPSNYPNS
+443 SAFPSNYPNS

-486 ANLNSQTNYN
+486 ANLGSQTNYN
-496 LNATLNTQDMANSVI
+496 LNASLNTQDLANSMLS
-511 GTIQKTLT
+511 TIQKTFV
-519 ATSTT
+519 TSSVTNHYFSS
-524 TTTSYHHSKSLQRF
+524 TSQNF
-538 RSPLLGINVKIGYQ
+538 RSPILGVNAKIGYQ

-589 LLLDFITT
+589 LLVDFITT

-604 TGIQTRRNFSS
+604 IDIQTRRNFSS

-633 NKVKGSGNLDAATGL
+633 NKVKGSGNLDVATGL

-670 SVISSGSDY
+670 SIVSSNGDY

>member
-29 ETGLLEGT
+29 ETGLLEGV
-37 QTQEKNYT
+37 QTQEKRH
-45 TTQTTTKTTTNNY
+45 TTTKNTYATY
-58 NYLPLNSILQRAT
+58 NYLPTDAVLKRAA
-71 NLFKDA
+71 NLFTNA
-77 DISKLS
+77 EAISKLK
-83 FSSLSPVRASLDL
+83 FSSLSPVRVLYML
-96 SGHLTIENFL
+96 NGQLTIENFL
-106 PYNLNNVKLS
+106 PYNLSNVKLS

-127 GVIETLPKQS
+127 GVIETIPKHS
-137 KIVLSYQQF
+137 KIVLPG
-146 NETKQVFDNIM
+146 EAFDSLKVDPYTLFLPKI
-157 EEQKKYY
+157 EV
-164 EKEAERRK
+164 
-172 NKTTSSVSET
+172 TSTSVS
-182 NREPSFTFPT
+182 
-192 FEVLS
+192 
-197 TPHSDPNTQR
+197 DANTQR
-207 VFEALSKI
+207 VFETLNKI
-215 NTNLVM
+215 KTDLVVNYRNEN
-221 KYSDTNN
+221 K
-228 FESAKDKTEK
+228 FKDHENHWEA
-238 FTAKTAEEFTNLML
+238 FTPQTAEEFTNLML

-267 LNAPFEF
+267 LNAPFDF
-274 TDNKQ
+274 
-279 SGECTNKGDSNDNCV
+279 TNKGGEECDTSKENECV
-294 YPQKNGLV
+294 NPGTNGRV
-302 KSNVDKKY
+302 NSQNASY
-310 VLDKQSIVNN
+310 VLNKQDIVNK
-320 FRGKTDLDVSLLN
+320 FRNKADLDVVVLKDS
-333 GAGVDGLGSNTTPTN
+333 GVVGLGSDITPSN
-348 NDDGKNYGQ
+348 NDDGKHYGQ
-357 LAVVASAL
+357 LGVVASAL
-365 NPQKLFGTDY
+365 DPKKLFGNNL
-375 KTINLADLRAI
+375 KTINLEDLRTI

-391 HTKGYTHNGNMTY
+391 HTKGYGHNGNMTY
-404 QRVPVVGSNG
+404 QRVPTGQNENG
-414 QQEKKDDG
+414 KP
-422 ALKDSDG
+422 KDSDG

-443 PSFPSNYPNS
+443 STFPSNYPNS

-486 ANLNSQTNYN
+486 ANLGSQTNYN
-496 LNATLNTQDMANSVI
+496 LNASLNTQDLANSMLS
-511 GTIQKTLT
+511 TIQKTFV
-519 ATSTT
+519 TSSVTNHYFSS
-524 TTTSYHHSKSLQRF
+524 TSQNF
-538 RSPLLGINVKIGYQ
+538 RSPILGVNAKIGYQ

-589 LLLDFITT
+589 LLVDFITT
-597 YSNKNSP
+597 YSNKNNP
-604 TGIQTRRNFSS
+604 IDIQTRRNFSS

-633 NKVKGSGNLDAATGL
+633 NKVKGSGNLDVATGL

-670 SVISSGSDY
+670 SIVSSNGDY

>member
-1 MRKLFIPLLL
+1 MRKLFIPFLLF
-11 CSALEAN
+11 SALEAN

-37 QTQEKNYT
+37 QTQEKRH
-45 TTQTTTKTTTNNY
+45 TTTKNTYATY
-58 NYLPLNSILQRAT
+58 NYLPTDTILKRAA
-71 NLFKDA
+71 NLFTDA
-77 DISKLS
+77 KSISQLN
-83 FSSLSPVRASLDL
+83 FSSLSPVKVLYI
-96 SGHLTIENFL
+96 GGKLTIENFL
-106 PYNLNNVKLS
+106 PYNLSNVKLS

-127 GVIETLPKQS
+127 GVIETIPKHS
-137 KIVLSYQQF
+137 KIVLPG
-146 NETKQVFDNIM
+146 EAFDSL
-157 EEQKKYY
+157 
-164 EKEAERRK
+164 KEAFDKIGPYTFFLPKFEA
-172 NKTTSSVSET
+172 TSTSI
-182 NREPSFTFPT
+182 
-192 FEVLS
+192 
-197 TPHSDPNTQR
+197 SDANTQR
-207 VFEALSKI
+207 VFETLNNIK
-215 NTNLVM
+215 TNLIM
-221 KYSDTNN
+221 KYSNENPSNFNTCPYNN
-228 FESAKDKTEK
+228 NGNTKNDCWQN
-238 FTAKTAEEFTNLML
+238 FTPQTAEEFTNLML

-274 TDNKQ
+274 TNSSTDCDNDPSKCVNPGVNGRVDSKVDQQYILNKQ
-279 SGECTNKGDSNDNCV
+279 G
-294 YPQKNGLV
+294 
-302 KSNVDKKY
+302 
-310 VLDKQSIVNN
+310 IINN
-320 FRGKTDLDVSLLN
+320 FRKKIEID
-333 GAGVDGLGSNTTPTN
+333 
-348 NDDGKNYGQ
+348 
-357 LAVVASAL
+357 AVVLKNSGVVGLANGYGNDGEYGTLGVEAYAL
-365 NPQKLFGTDY
+365 EPQKLFGNDL
-375 KTINLADLRAI
+375 KTINLADLRTI

-404 QRVPVVGSNG
+404 QRVPVTKDGQVEKDNNG
-414 QQEKKDDG
+414 KP
-422 ALKDSDG
+422 KDSDG

-443 PSFPSNYPNS
+443 SAFPSNYPNS

-486 ANLNSQTNYN
+486 ANLSNQTNYN
-496 LNATLNTQDMANSVI
+496 LNASLNTQDLANSMLS
-511 GTIQKTLT
+511 TIQKTFV
-519 ATSTT
+519 TSSVTNHYSSS
-524 TTTSYHHSKSLQRF
+524 TSQSF
-538 RSPLLGINVKIGYQ
+538 RSPILGVNAKIGYQ

-574 ANQKVQQ
+574 SSEKVQQ

-597 YSNKNSP
+597 YSNKNNP
-604 TGIQTRRNFSS
+604 TGIQTKRNFSS

-627 NSYYAL
+627 NSYYVF
-633 NKVKGSGNLDAATGL
+633 NKVKGSGNLDATTGL

-670 SVISSGSDY
+670 SVVSSGSDY